1 MGSAGFLV
9 GAQTGT
15 IGAAQT
21 GGTIMNVYR
30 RNVLKSLSVIGAAT
44 LAGVPT
50 GKIQAEGKMLMRKIP
65 KTGEALPAVGL
76 GSWQSFDI
84 TNDAVE
90 LAKAK
95 EVLKRFTELGGR
107 MIDSS
112 PMYGA
117 SESVLGELAAQLN
130 LHKQLFVATK
140 VWTSGREAGIKQM
153 NESMKKLKVEKL
165 DLMQV
170 HNLLDTDA
178 HLATLRDWKKD
189 GRVRYLGITHYN
201 EGGHSALEKIIKT
214 GAVDFVQVN
223 YSIAERE
230 AEARLLQSA
239 ADNSTAV
246 IINRPFAKA
255 SLFIKVRGKNLPD
268 WAAEFDCQS
277 WAQFFLKYIL
287 AHPAVTCVIPATRNV
302 KHVEDNMGAMVGK
315 LPDQKTLTKMVEYM
329 EKL

>member
-1 MGSAGFLV
+1 
-9 GAQTGT
+9 
-15 IGAAQT
+15 
-21 GGTIMNVYR
+21 MNLYR
-30 RNVLKSLSVIGAAT
+30 RRTLKRLSVIGAGIAAT
-44 LAGVPT
+44 TLPIV
-50 GKIQAEGKMLMRKIP
+50 KIHAQEKTLMRKIP

-84 TNDAVE
+84 GNNDAGE

-95 EVLKRFTELGGR
+95 EVLRKFVELGGKV
-107 MIDSS
+107 IDSS

-117 SESVLGELAAQLN
+117 SESVIGELAAQLN
-130 LHKQLFVATK
+130 IHKQLFVATK
-140 VWTSGREAGIKQM
+140 VWTSGREAGVKQM
-153 NESMKKLKVEKL
+153 QESMKKLKVEKM

-230 AEARLLQSA
+230 AEDRLLQAA
-239 ADNSTAV
+239 ADNSVAV
-246 IINRPFAKA
+246 LINRPFAKA
-255 SLFIKVRGKNLPD
+255 SLFSKVRGKNIPD
-268 WAAEFDCQS
+268 WASEFDCQT

-287 AHPAVTCVIPATRNV
+287 GHPAVTCVIPATRNV
-302 KHVEDNMGAMVGK
+302 KHLEDNMGAMSGR
-315 LPDQKTLTKMVEYM
+315 LPDTKMRVRMIEYM

>member
-1 MGSAGFLV
+1 
-9 GAQTGT
+9 
-15 IGAAQT
+15 
-21 GGTIMNVYR
+21 MNHHR
-30 RNVLKSLSVIGAAT
+30 RNMLTSLSVLGAAT
-44 LAGVPT
+44 LAGLPS
-50 GKIQAEGKMLMRKIP
+50 GKIQGEEKMLMRKIP
-65 KTGEALPAVGL
+65 KTGEALPTVGL

-84 TNDAVE
+84 SNNDTSE
-90 LAKAK
+90 LSKAK
-95 EVLKRFTELGGR
+95 EVLKRFVELGGR
-107 MIDSS
+107 VIDSS

-130 LHKQLFVATK
+130 IHKLLFVATK
-140 VWTSGREAGIKQM
+140 VWTSGRDAGVKQM
-153 NESMKKLKVEKL
+153 QESMKKLKVEKL

-201 EGGHSALEKIIKT
+201 AGGHAPLEKIIKT

-230 AEARLLQSA
+230 VETSLLKSA
-239 ADNSTAV
+239 ADNNTAV
-246 IINRPFAKA
+246 IINRPFAQS
-255 SLFIKVRGKNLPD
+255 SLFSKVRGKNVPD
-268 WAAEFDCQS
+268 WASEFDCQT

-287 AHPAVTCVIPATRNV
+287 GHEAITCVIPATRNV
-302 KHVEDNMGAMVGK
+302 KHLEDNMSAMLGR
-315 LPDQKTLTKMVEYM
+315 LPDAKMRARMVEYM

>member
-1 MGSAGFLV
+1 
-9 GAQTGT
+9 
-15 IGAAQT
+15 
-21 GGTIMNVYR
+21 MNINR
-30 RNVLKSLSVIGAAT
+30 RNTLKSLSLIGAAAM
-44 LAGVPT
+44 AGLPSR
-50 GKIQAEGKMLMRKIP
+50 KIFAEEKMIARKIP
-65 KTGEALPAVGL
+65 KTGEVLPAVGL

-84 TNDAVE
+84 SNDSIE

-95 EVLKRFTELGGR
+95 EVLKRFAELGGR

-117 SESVLGELAAQLN
+117 SEAVLGELAAQLN
-130 LHKQLFVATK
+130 IHKQLFVATK
-140 VWTSGREAGIKQM
+140 VWTSGRDAGIKQM
-153 NESMKKLKVEKL
+153 QESMKKLKVEKL

-189 GRVRYLGITHYN
+189 GRVRYLGITHYTQ
-201 EGGHSALEKIIKT
+201 GGHSALEKIIKT

-230 AEARLLQSA
+230 VEDRLLQSA
-239 ADNSTAV
+239 MDNQTAV
-246 IINRPFAKA
+246 IINRPFAQS
-255 SLFIKVRGKNLPD
+255 SLFNKVRGKNVPE
-268 WAAEFDCQS
+268 WASEFDCKS

-287 AHPAVTCVIPATRNV
+287 GHEAVTCVIPATRNV
-302 KHVEDNMGAMVGK
+302 KHLEDNMGALMGR
-315 LPDQKTLTKMVEYM
+315 LPDAKMRGRMVEFM